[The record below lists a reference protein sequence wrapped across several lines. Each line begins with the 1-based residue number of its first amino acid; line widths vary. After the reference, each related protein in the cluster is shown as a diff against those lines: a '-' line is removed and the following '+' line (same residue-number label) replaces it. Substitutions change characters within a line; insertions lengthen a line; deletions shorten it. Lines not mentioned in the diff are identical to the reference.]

1 MTRAS
6 KSLVLAMLIAFA
18 LASSMVVAHPALAKE
33 SAHQLKLQLKDSK
46 QRFKWVTVSGT
57 NQNQSELTWD
67 SRKVITPNS
76 VNTSA
81 VTTTNWWWV
90 DGGRVD
96 VAWQLTNG
104 TKGGCQIFLDP
115 YIYSKGTVT
124 ANINRDGTCPFSVH

>member
-46 QRFKWVTVSGT
+46 QQFKWVTVSGA
-57 NQNQSELTWD
+57 NQNRFQAAWSSGT
-67 SRKVITPNS
+67 
-76 VNTSA
+76 VNASA
-81 VTTTNWWWV
+81 VTTTNWWWI
-90 DGGRVD
+90 DGGRVV